1 MLENQVYKSKLD
13 YCSANSNPI
22 PRQFIVYL
30 SQNAFI
36 KEQLDYFVL
45 NGSARIKLLRDFSI
59 TLKTTAS
66 RHITTS
72 LREQWDKNES
82 KNVY

>member
-1 MLENQVYKSKLD
+1 MLENQVYKSKFY
-13 YCSANSNPI
+13 YCYANSKTI

-30 SQNAFI
+30 SQNAFN

-45 NGSARIKLLRDFSI
+45 NGLPRIKLFRDFSI

-66 RHITTS
+66 RHIKTS
-72 LREQWDKNES
+72 LREQWDKNEG